1 LVGVPI
7 VTTEPSTVV
16 LTLAQRNAIFQEID
30 FAFESARDLPFLLEY
45 GAESIGDRLDA
56 RDLIW
61 ALQIALRVLDQLGWQ
76 ERGNRTGY
84 VLEVDADTDRFA
96 ARMERY
102 ALVALEANRRGLL
115 EDDEEQQDSA
125 RQMIDGD
132 LDTLEAARVIRE
144 AYGRLAAG
152 A

>member
-1 LVGVPI
+1 LVGVSI
-7 VTTEPSTVV
+7 VTTEPTTVV

-45 GAESIGDRLDA
+45 GAENIGDRMDA

-61 ALQIALRVLDQLGWQ
+61 ALQIAVRLLDQLGWR
-76 ERGNRTGY
+76 ETGNRPGY
-84 VLEVDADTDRFA
+84 VLDVDADTDRFA

-115 EDDEEQQDSA
+115 EDDEEQQASA

-144 AYGRLAAG
+144 AYARLEAA
-152 A
+152 